1 MSHENLDEELFQS
14 LEQQLHRPEFR
25 TSRQTVSALLAED
38 FIEFGSSGRVYDKSI
53 TVEALA
59 EEAVSDTSPVPE
71 VYDFTVKPIS
81 SDAVLVTY
89 RSHRQP
95 TATSDGRQTLRS
107 SIWKML
113 DGHWQMLFHQGTVI
127 PTE

>member
-25 TSRQTVSALLAED
+25 TSHQTVSALLADD

-59 EEAVSDTSPVPE
+59 EEAVSDNSPVPE
-71 VYDFTVKPIS
+71 VYDFTVKSIS

-89 RSHRQP
+89 RSRRQP
-95 TATSDGRQTLRS
+95 TATWEGRQTLRS
-107 SIWKML
+107 SIWKMI
-113 DGHWQMLFHQGTVI
+113 DGRWQMLFHQGTVI